1 MKKSFYLCLLFC
13 CSIVVIASCS
23 KIENQVTTTKIT
35 EDLKCSESLLE
46 FNSIESYENF
56 ITNYKQAQ
64 KEIVFEKLKHI
75 EFTNY
80 LSNKQNFNY
89 LKNKQETIS
98 DIYEMDDELGQMLN
112 EDGLIRIGD
121 YLFKINLFNDEVRV
135 ISFKD
140 GDDYQTARSVI
151 NNNSKDVLIFS
162 TSDDVLYMLNDTQN
176 NTGTRCGGIGGGVY
190 PSYEHPYQGLCIYS
204 SYSTPVV
211 WYLIPYVKFF
221 RAGIFFKLSS
231 NFEIWQYPNISD
243 TIHGQVVPSAIN
255 ISNYV
260 DYVEMFIRYPLGW
273 WRKRPCDT
281 NSVGTISYGHHYYE
295 TFSSRGSRAVYQ
307 GTRNLNGYYF
317 YVQGR
322 AKLKNGSITVASPYG
337 GRNINSPY

>member
-121 YLFKINLFNDEVRV
+121 Y
-135 ISFKD
+135 
-140 GDDYQTARSVI
+140 
-151 NNNSKDVLIFS
+151 
-162 TSDDVLYMLNDTQN
+162 
-176 NTGTRCGGIGGGVY
+176 
-190 PSYEHPYQGLCIYS
+190 
-204 SYSTPVV
+204 
-211 WYLIPYVKFF
+211 
-221 RAGIFFKLSS
+221 
-231 NFEIWQYPNISD
+231 
-243 TIHGQVVPSAIN
+243 
-255 ISNYV
+255 
-260 DYVEMFIRYPLGW
+260 
-273 WRKRPCDT
+273 
-281 NSVGTISYGHHYYE
+281 
-295 TFSSRGSRAVYQ
+295 SRLR
-307 GTRNLNGYYF
+307 R
-317 YVQGR
+317 
-322 AKLKNGSITVASPYG
+322 
-337 GRNINSPY
+337 